1 MDNPSGG
8 NPMTESEHEVK
19 TLDTAIN
26 WYSDVTELDLPILVR
41 QWKASNGRIMYWVY
55 NCDKKLLHKHG

>member
-1 MDNPSGG
+1 
-8 NPMTESEHEVK
+8 MTESEHEVK